1 MATRGRGTNKAFSR
15 KRSKFSQ
22 ATGARV
28 EREAAHAFSRRRA
41 LTAAVSAEKGQVS
54 VCLSKRRM
62 EEEETIRQRPD
73 NRNGLLAKIM
83 NKAKR
88 ERSLA
93 LSLSLTLEIIC
104 EETSYA
110 L

>member
-62 EEEETIRQRPD
+62 EEERRNNKTEARQQ
-73 NRNGLLAKIM
+73 
-83 NKAKR
+83 
-88 ERSLA
+88 ERIA
-93 LSLSLTLEIIC
+93 GKNNEQCYKGT
-104 EETSYA
+104 
-110 L
+110 